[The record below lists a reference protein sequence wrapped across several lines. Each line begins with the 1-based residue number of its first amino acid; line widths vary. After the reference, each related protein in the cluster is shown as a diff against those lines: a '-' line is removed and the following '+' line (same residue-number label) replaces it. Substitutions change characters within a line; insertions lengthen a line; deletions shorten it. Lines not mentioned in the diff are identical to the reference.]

1 MAYRMRTELLEQ
13 PQALR
18 KTFEEES
25 INMDRISKELKKVDR
40 IYLIGCGSSLSTL
53 YTVRDALGMVSDF
66 PIIVTTG
73 YEFTYSKNL
82 GDQNAAA
89 IFASQSGET
98 ADTLA
103 GLKKANQLGFN
114 TISISNEKDSS
125 MIKEAKNPIITRG
138 NKEEAI
144 LGTKTYVTQLAC
156 LYYLLFASSD
166 YEKKD
171 EIIKELNEIPDLI
184 EELLKSTEEEN
195 KILAEKY
202 KNEDIFYCLGGG
214 PNFGLAYKL
223 SMTMLME
230 GAIKHACPLYAAEFR
245 HGLIE
250 RAEKDVPLIF
260 LEAGYPVDELTEKAI
275 NFSKKLECK
284 TIIYRLKD
292 YANINNLLA
301 PLVLVVP
308 LEWFVYYLAHFNGE
322 DPGSTRHIGKVR
334 YE

>member
-103 GLKKANQLGFN
+103 GLKKANQLGL
-114 TISISNEKDSS
+114 D
-125 MIKEAKNPIITRG
+125 R
-138 NKEEAI
+138 
-144 LGTKTYVTQLAC
+144 
-156 LYYLLFASSD
+156 
-166 YEKKD
+166 
-171 EIIKELNEIPDLI
+171 
-184 EELLKSTEEEN
+184 KS
-195 KILAEKY
+195 
-202 KNEDIFYCLGGG
+202 
-214 PNFGLAYKL
+214 
-223 SMTMLME
+223 
-230 GAIKHACPLYAAEFR
+230 
-245 HGLIE
+245 
-250 RAEKDVPLIF
+250 
-260 LEAGYPVDELTEKAI
+260 
-275 NFSKKLECK
+275 
-284 TIIYRLKD
+284 
-292 YANINNLLA
+292 
-301 PLVLVVP
+301 VV
-308 LEWFVYYLAHFNGE
+308 
-322 DPGSTRHIGKVR
+322 
-334 YE
+334 